1 MHLNSKEV
9 SHLKE
14 VFKSLDHNK
23 DGHLQLDELKTG
35 LADMANGDEI
45 LGLLQAVD
53 TDRSGTINYT
63 GKSLAS
69 PSLEF
74 LAATIEA

>member
-23 DGHLQLDELKTG
+23 DGHLQLEELGDG
-35 LADMANGDEI
+35 LADMANAEDI
-45 LGLLQAVD
+45 INLL
-53 TDRSGTINYT
+53 
-63 GKSLAS
+63 
-69 PSLEF
+69 
-74 LAATIEA
+74 